1 MGIFSGIS
9 NYTKNMGS
17 GLGQAVSNLG
27 TVLHLPEWGISEA
40 LSGGSYTPGMNASA
54 QQSVLPASIN
64 MQPNNVADTYQQYS
78 PFNTTPTGGGS
89 GGSGVPTGGT
99 PTGGQPSGPS
109 QEDIL
114 NQGYGDYIGQL
125 DQMLGGLTGQSTNLQ
140 NIAQEQSA
148 QQQNTLDLQNTQGQ
162 QDLTNYQNK
171 SLKDIGSTIGSG
183 FRAGNILLGSMGAGD
198 STAANQYSLAL
209 AKEGSKQ
216 RGSVMADVSQRLG
229 NLKQV
234 YNTATNN
241 LKSQLNQKINEISQW
256 FSQQQMSLQG
266 MKADAA
272 KERSQQMLQLA
283 TNALQ
288 VAQQQASGMQN
299 TLNTWTANN
308 ATSIQQA
315 TQQMQ
320 QNVQNNPIPTAINTT
335 PQQSIASTA
344 PRFFSSGTNDQNKL
358 FQPVNYNYLT

>member
-1 MGIFSGIS
+1 MAIHI
-9 NYTKNMGS
+9 GS
-17 GLGQAVSNLG
+17 WG
-27 TVLHLPEWGISEA
+27 LPEFGITEGIAKLFGNKNTTS
-40 LSGGSYTPGMNASA
+40 SGGSNLLADQTNYNQPIQWNALQNYDAGTANNVTPGNF
-54 QQSVLPASIN
+54 Q
-64 MQPNNVADTYQQYS
+64 
-78 PFNTTPTGGGS
+78 TTPATGQGGG
-89 GGSGVPTGGT
+89 GQVLGT
-99 PTGGQPSGPS
+99 TTQQTTQAPSGPS

-114 NQGYGDYIGQL
+114 NQGYNDYLGQL
-125 DQMLGGLTGQSTNLQ
+125 DQMLGGLTGQSNNLT
-140 NIAQEQSA
+140 NIATEQSA

-198 STAANQYSLAL
+198 STASSQYSLAL

-216 RGSVMADVSQRLG
+216 RGNVMADVSSRLG

-234 YNTATNN
+234 YNTAVNN
-241 LKSQLNQKINEISQW
+241 LKSNLTQKINEISQW
-256 FSQQQMSLQG
+256 FSQQQMTLQG

-272 KERSQQMLQLA
+272 KERSNQLLQLA

-288 VAQQQASGMQN
+288 VAQQQAAGMQN

-320 QNVQNNPIPTAINTT
+320 QNVANNPIPTAINTT
-335 PQQSIASTA
+335 PQSTIASAA
-344 PRFFSSGTNDQNKL
+344 PSFFNNANSTTEKTNQL
-358 FQPVNYNYLT
+358 FPSYNYLG